1 MRPKWKKRLP
11 FLLLVIPAL
20 YVGTFKVLMPRVLPT
35 VRPMVEETAAQYIN
49 GKLHI
54 DRIEVSPDLTFR
66 IKDSA
71 IYDRAGILVAKI
83 PEVAVRVNPLNL
95 LLGHGTS
102 RMVSLVAI
110 NNPTV
115 YMVMDSSDRWNVENL
130 IKKSESSSE
139 DFRGLVTVNRGS
151 IQLST
156 PYGTWHVGA
165 SGSIDLVRNIR
176 LKTL

>member
-71 IYDRAGILVAKI
+71 VYDRAGILVAKI

-95 LLGHGTS
+95 LLGHGIS

-139 DFRGLVTVNRGS
+139 DFRGLVTVNRARFSFQRLMAHGMSVHPVPLTLS
-151 IQLST
+151 IT
-156 PYGTWHVGA
+156 P
-165 SGSIDLVRNIR
+165 SMS
-176 LKTL
+176 

>member
-71 IYDRAGILVAKI
+71 VYDRAGILVAKI

-95 LLGHGTS
+95 LLGHGIS

-110 NNPTV
+110 NNLDV
-115 YMVMDSSDRWNVENL
+115 HRSRIDIEIEVAKL
-130 IKKSESSSE
+130 ISIKGRTRKLLRPS
-139 DFRGLVTVNRGS
+139 GIVTAIVHKIVVVS
-151 IQLST
+151 HI
-156 PYGTWHVGA
+156 V
-165 SGSIDLVRNIR
+165 IIR
-176 LKTL
+176 QMAR